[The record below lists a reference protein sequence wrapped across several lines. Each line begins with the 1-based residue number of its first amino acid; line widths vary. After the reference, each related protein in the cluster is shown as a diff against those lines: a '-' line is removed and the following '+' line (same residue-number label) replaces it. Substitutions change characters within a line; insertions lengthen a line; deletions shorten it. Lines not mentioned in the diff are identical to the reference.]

1 MKYYFKLS
9 QFYGLIEGTVRS
21 NYKKH
26 ENGLPWL
33 YEETADIKEDW
44 EHNEMSDW
52 WLLERESYRASKYGY
67 QIDGTFKDPCE
78 FETLEDALTEY
89 KEQFNDA
96 VADHLYF

>member
-1 MKYYFKLS
+1 MKYYYKLS
-9 QFYGLIEGTVRS
+9 DFFGLVEGTVRS

-33 YEETADIKEDW
+33 YEETDSIREDY
-44 EHNEMSDW
+44 ENNEVSDW

-67 QIDGTFKDPCE
+67 QEDGTFKDPSE
-78 FETLEDALTEY
+78 FATLAEAMDEY